1 MRRVLLALVSLF
13 LILLGLYALPH
24 PEAVLRP
31 QSQGP
36 TVGEWGQTSASDFR
50 EGEGQ
55 GTEITEVDGGEVRLA
70 SGEGQGS
77 FISMVKETPFPFN
90 AIGSR
95 WVSHLPSETDL
106 KLEVRSSEDGAHWGD
121 WWELE
126 LDEDISGESGENW
139 GQLLIVPPSRFLQYR
154 LSLSRDNASV
164 SPALEEITLLY
175 VNSQEGPAVEEAKSM
190 VLPQEVTPGV
200 PQPPIIS
207 RAGWGADESLTD
219 SELEYERPQVLVIHH
234 TATKNLAAD
243 PAATVRAVYYY
254 HAVTLGWGDIG
265 YNFLIDRQGNIYEGR
280 KGGDGVVGGH
290 ARRYNYGSI
299 GIACIGD
306 FNVADITPQMEQA
319 LVDLIAWEAD
329 RYGIDP
335 RKGSYF
341 IDGEFPNIVGHRD
354 LLQTSCPGERLYQQ
368 MPHIRELTWQEL
380 LAHDPRLT
388 IETPGE
394 GEAIRGEVAVRVT
407 SISPST
413 TGLTIHIDGEPV
425 AEGNPSLEWS
435 WDTREY
441 PDGEHLLL
449 GLAQGAGGRSTE
461 VRRSLQVDNT
471 PPTGTLTIEEGL
483 DCTSQPT
490 VPLTL
495 VAEDE
500 GSGVGEMCFTQDG
513 AEQFTPWEEF
523 VSLKEWTLSPG
534 EGVKTVG
541 VRFRDGVGN
550 ESDVYTDTIV
560 LDMTPPGGWSD
571 FQAWSQSQALVKV
584 SDELSGPDKE
594 SAEYSLSVDGESWEE
609 WQPALVSDEGF
620 ITAEGSLGQGWIRFR
635 IKDLAGN
642 EGVSPAYLLSEAIQ
656 VTPTPQP
663 TSTPQPTPAPEAQRL
678 PDLVVEGCSL
688 LPEEPRSEEPVTI
701 TVTIAN
707 VGQAPTG
714 GGFWTGLYIDPQ
726 GPPFVNSMSTEPGSG
741 FFWYTPGLEA
751 GEAITLTAQEAEYS
765 DFEGTFAP
773 GSHELYLYVDGYNP
787 GVEEGLVMESEEGNN
802 LLGPVGIEVCGE
814 EASPEEE
821 NPLEDALR
829 ALLNELLEILGR
841 WFTALGERLMLEAKS
856 LE

>member
-1 MRRVLLALVSLF
+1 MRRILLALISLF
-13 LILLGLYALPH
+13 LILLGLYALPR

-36 TVGEWGQTSASDFR
+36 PVGEWVQTSASDFR
-50 EGEGQ
+50 EGEGL

-70 SGEGQGS
+70 SGERQGS
-77 FISMVKETPFPFN
+77 FISVVKETPFPFN
-90 AIGSR
+90 AIGSH
-95 WVSHLPSETDL
+95 WVARFHSATDL
-106 KLEVRSSEDGAHWGD
+106 QLEVRSSEDGVSWSD

-126 LDEDISGESGENW
+126 LDEDLSGESGENW
-139 GQLLIVPPSRFLQYR
+139 GQLLIVPPSKFLQYR
-154 LSLSRDNASV
+154 LSLSTDDASV

-175 VNSQEGPAVEEAKSM
+175 INSQEGPTVEEAKSM

-207 RAGWGADESLTD
+207 RAGWGANESWSNL
-219 SELEYERPQVLVIHH
+219 EPEYENPQKFVIHH
-234 TATKNLAAD
+234 TATNNSTVD

-265 YNFLIDRQGNIYEGR
+265 YNFLIDWQGNIYEGR

-306 FNVADITPQMEQA
+306 FSVADITPQMEQA
-319 LVDLIAWEAD
+319 LVNLIAWEAD

-335 RKGSYF
+335 QRESYF
-341 IDGEFPNIVGHRD
+341 IDREIPNIVGHRD

-368 MPHIRELTWQEL
+368 MPRIRELTWQEL

-394 GEAIRGEVAVRVT
+394 GEVVRGEVAVRVT

-413 TGLTIHIDGEPV
+413 IGLAIHIDGEMV
-425 AEGNPSLEWS
+425 AEGKNPLEWS
-435 WDTREY
+435 WDTGEY
-441 PDGEHLLL
+441 PEGEHLLL
-449 GLAQGAGGRSTE
+449 ALAQGAGGRSTE
-461 VRRSLQVDNT
+461 VSRSLQVDNT

-483 DCTSQPT
+483 DFTSQPT
-490 VPLTL
+490 VTL
-495 VAEDE
+495 ALMAEDE
-500 GSGVGEMCFTQDG
+500 GSGVEEMRFTQDG
-513 AEQFTPWEEF
+513 AERFTPWEEF
-523 VSLKEWTLSPG
+523 ASLKEWLLSPE

-550 ESDVYTDTIV
+550 QSPVYTDTIV

-571 FQAWSQSQALVKV
+571 FQAWSQSQTLVKV
-584 SDELSGPDKE
+584 SDALSGLDKE
-594 SAEYSLSVDGESWEE
+594 SAEYSLSVDGDSWGE
-609 WQPALVSDEGF
+609 WQPALASGEF
-620 ITAEGSLGQGWIRFR
+620 ITARGSFGQGWIQFR

-642 EGVSPAYLLSEAIQ
+642 EGVSPAYLLSEVPQ
-656 VTPTPQP
+656 TTPTPP
-663 TSTPQPTPAPEAQRL
+663 PDAQRL
-678 PDLVVEGCSL
+678 PDLVVEGLSL
-688 LPEEPRSEEPVTI
+688 LPEEPRSGEPVTI

-707 VGQAPTG
+707 VGQAPTR

-726 GPPFVNSMSTEPGSG
+726 EPPFVNSASTELGSG
-741 FFWYTPGLEA
+741 LLWYTPGLEA
-751 GEAITLTAQEAEYS
+751 GEAITLTTQEAEEQHS
-765 DFEGTFAP
+765 DFGGTFAP
-773 GSHELYLYVDGYNP
+773 GSHELYLYVDAYNP
-787 GVEEGLVMESEEGNN
+787 GVEEGLVVESEEGNN
-802 LLGPVGIEVCGE
+802 LLGPVVIEVGGE
-814 EASPEEE
+814 EISPEEE
-821 NPLEDALR
+821 TPPGDALR
-829 ALLNELLEILGR
+829 ALLRELLEILGR
-841 WFTALGERLMLEAKS
+841 WFDALGERLMLGAKS